1 MKIAAQN
8 AFTNLSISLSS
19 FFFSFSHT
27 YDANGFKVKLRISP
41 NKLDLKKKFYELLNF
56 VLF

>member
-8 AFTNLSISLSS
+8 AFTNLSISLSLLS
-19 FFFSFSHT
+19 FSFSHT

-41 NKLDLKKKFYELLNF
+41 NKLDF
-56 VLF
+56 

>member
-8 AFTNLSISLSS
+8 AFTNLSISLSLLS
-19 FFFSFSHT
+19 FSFSRT

-41 NKLDLKKKFYELLNF
+41 NKLDFEKKNYALLNF